1 MSEQKTGGIS
11 AEMKKPKVRLIAL
24 GVAAAL
30 LSGFGAWA
38 YVASSNTKQ
47 VDGQSNLAKGN
58 TDLTGKVAG
67 VTPEYVDII
76 KQDNQKTIEA
86 AKGEGK
92 SAIAKVVPET
102 QEMSFEELQGR
113 AAQKVEKNNPPAP
126 PVESHGGRPSR
137 TSYSEREMQEYQAAV
152 KLQEDRMQRSLQDLA
167 AQWGYLSQGGA
178 SAISTVTVS
187 QNLESDDGSHGKTV
201 TLVAGNLPK
210 GANGTDGQCLAIRA
224 GKTCYAE
231 LTTGLNSD
239 DSMWASATILQCK
252 TEQGTDLSGSVLSG
266 MGRVNSEW
274 SSGVQFEFSNLSS
287 KKFSRSL
294 AVKAISLD
302 EVSNK
307 PAVSSDKDS
316 HMVSRML
323 AAGALGMSKG
333 VNKALETGGRD
344 EQLVNNENGQ
354 VVQKDKYTDKQI
366 ALMGLTESAVIASE
380 PLQSMVNRPAT
391 HNIENGRT
399 IGIYFMTDVNG
410 DCQ

>member
-1 MSEQKTGGIS
+1 
-11 AEMKKPKVRLIAL
+11 
-24 GVAAAL
+24 
-30 LSGFGAWA
+30 
-38 YVASSNTKQ
+38 
-47 VDGQSNLAKGN
+47 
-58 TDLTGKVAG
+58 
-67 VTPEYVDII
+67 
-76 KQDNQKTIEA
+76 
-86 AKGEGK
+86 
-92 SAIAKVVPET
+92 
-102 QEMSFEELQGR
+102 
-113 AAQKVEKNNPPAP
+113 
-126 PVESHGGRPSR
+126 
-137 TSYSEREMQEYQAAV
+137 
-152 KLQEDRMQRSLQDLA
+152 
-167 AQWGYLSQGGA
+167 
-178 SAISTVTVS
+178 
-187 QNLESDDGSHGKTV
+187 
-201 TLVAGNLPK
+201 
-210 GANGTDGQCLAIRA
+210 
-224 GKTCYAE
+224 
-231 LTTGLNSD
+231 
-239 DSMWASATILQCK
+239 MWASATILQCK